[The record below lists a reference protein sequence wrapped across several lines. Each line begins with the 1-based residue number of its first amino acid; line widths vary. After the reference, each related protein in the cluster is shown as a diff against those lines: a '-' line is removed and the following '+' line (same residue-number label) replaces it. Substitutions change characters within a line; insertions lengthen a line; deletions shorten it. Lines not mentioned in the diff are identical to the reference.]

1 MFYSNLQDF
10 VNKFRHLFFVLI
22 SLAVIVCIYA
32 LLSFV
37 FVGRT
42 DAVPLKWQKHLEIS
56 QQELYKNLD
65 NFSIV
70 GVDKNVLRSDVSDNS
85 SIIVDLGNRATK
97 DYKRVSLLISRL
109 NTTNSRFRA
118 AWLSFVDKSGRQTNR
133 TFGMLRDGFN
143 SSKAVKGN
151 IPEQFTITLSSEK
164 SGFSMEV
171 ERAYLSKYSVL
182 PNKFIPPFIILS
194 LFAVAISWCCF
205 YKGLH
210 RWVLAKNWALF
221 AIIVAIQL
229 MFVAYYRD
237 QAKGNIGEEMSIIV
251 TANRAETI
259 FALIPNTVDRVY
271 NDFGAGSVWHSSQDL
286 FNSVTA
292 QPNEGLSHLNRLRAR
307 QPEHSITHYIQ
318 LHLASMLFPN
328 TFSYWLG
335 VLLNIPYYLGT
346 CILLYVIS
354 RRFLSGR
361 LALLPLVF
369 YGFSAAGIYTPTFAR
384 SYMLS
389 AFFCVLSIY
398 LLLNMLDGSRLT
410 KRFYLLLALT
420 FFLGFDA
427 HNYFLLWF
435 AGISVVPVVLLFYR
449 KRFMDIAK
457 CAVALVASFTAYML
471 FAVHSFAI
479 SHAVTYYSISTHL
492 KRFSEAFTLIANGFG
507 AIFWCIFVIAVI
519 GFLFYNKAKIY
530 VYSDVSEP
538 EHSFSQQPLALQGLA
553 VQLCVSMAIGI
564 FAYILANVLISDYPS
579 TPIWRYLAISP
590 AIALLL
596 ILFIN
601 ELISRVVYDIPL
613 YRQLFAG
620 MVLIISFI
628 GFYNRVEPIK
638 ITGYYERANYAKIA
652 EPYRDIAAICISYTD
667 NRILAIMNLR
677 EAISIKPDS
686 IAELDKALEHVK
698 DDKSVVVYFGADTG
712 WEPKWAEYRQ
722 FIIDAMHQRGYT
734 KRVPFIDGVSWI
746 FSK

>member
-1 MFYSNLQDF
+1 MHSFN
-10 VNKFRHLFFVLI
+10 VNTFFNRFRHLFFVLI
-22 SLAVIVCIYA
+22 SLAAIVCIYA

-133 TFGMLRDGFN
+133 TFDMLRDGFN

-164 SGFSMEV
+164 SGFSMEL
-171 ERAYLSKYSVL
+171 ERAYLSKYPVL
-182 PNKFIPPFIILS
+182 PNSFIVPFALVS
-194 LFAVAISWCCF
+194 LFVSLIVWCCV

-210 RWVLAKNWALF
+210 SWILARNWALF

-237 QAKGNIGEEMSIIV
+237 QAKGNIGEEILSYIK
-251 TANRAETI
+251 ANRAETES
-259 FALIPNTVDRVY
+259 ALTATTDLGVY
-271 NDFGAGSVWHSSQDL
+271 KNWGSGSIWHSSQEL

-292 QPNEGLSHLNRLRAR
+292 QPNERLSHLNELRAR
-307 QPEHSITHYIQ
+307 LTAHSPTHRIQ
-318 LHLASMLFPN
+318 LHLVSMLFPN

-369 YGFSAAGIYTPTFAR
+369 YGFSAAGIYIPIFAR
-384 SYMLS
+384 SYTL
-389 AFFCVLSIY
+389 ATFFCVLLVY
-398 LLLNMLDGSRLT
+398 LLLDILDGSRLT
-410 KRFYLLLALT
+410 KRFYVLLALT

-427 HNYFLLWF
+427 HNYFLLWL
-435 AGISVVPVVLLFYR
+435 AGMSVVPVVILFR
-449 KRFMDIAK
+449 QKRFLNIAR
-457 CAVALVASFTAYML
+457 CAVALTIGFVMYML
-471 FAVHSFAI
+471 FVAYPFEDAHTVLYGYG
-479 SHAVTYYSISTHL
+479 VSTH
-492 KRFSEAFTLIANGFG
+492 I
-507 AIFWCIFVIAVI
+507 
-519 GFLFYNKAKIY
+519 KI
-530 VYSDVSEP
+530 
-538 EHSFSQQPLALQGLA
+538 FSQAFMMVMSEFGGAVFWFLLVVAVSSFLCIKNARLYVCSSSSEFDNHSTLTHKTALP
-553 VQLCVSMAIGI
+553 LCVSI
-564 FAYILANVLISDYPS
+564 
-579 TPIWRYLAISP
+579 
-590 AIALLL
+590 AIALFAYLL
-596 ILFIN
+596 GSSILASYPFAFAWYYLPIAPAVALLLVILTN
-601 ELISRVVYDIPL
+601 ELICRVVCDIPL

-652 EPYRDIAAICISYTD
+652 EPYRDIAAICISHTD

-686 IAELDKALEHVK
+686 IAELDKALEHVR

-712 WEPKWAEYRQ
+712 WQPEWADYKQSVIE
-722 FIIDAMHQRGYT
+722 AMHQRGYK

-746 FSK
+746 FYK